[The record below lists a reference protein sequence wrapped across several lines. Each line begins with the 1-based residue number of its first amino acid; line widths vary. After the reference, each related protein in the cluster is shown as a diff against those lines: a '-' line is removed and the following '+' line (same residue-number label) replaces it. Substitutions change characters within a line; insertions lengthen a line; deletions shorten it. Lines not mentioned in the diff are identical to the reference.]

1 MKRRVR
7 GANGTPSPSRA
18 RADVSTA
25 RRATAHAPNGAATK
39 KRRPVPSVPA
49 DWLSELLQV
58 ACRLPTEK
66 GPEQVA
72 ASLLESVSALVPSHA
87 FGVTIGP
94 PGKRPR
100 LVRAARAGEKVA
112 VGSAGDRLFPRL
124 RHERALPVK
133 HEHEAIRLYV
143 AGDDP
148 AELADGSALF
158 LFLERVAEVLASAL
172 HTTRLVAAHG
182 LESLEL
188 REQVIQSAKLANLGQ
203 MAAGVVHELTN
214 PLTSIVGYSD
224 YLRAKAERD
233 RADPDDVERLRRIG
247 ESAGRILR
255 FSRDLM
261 AYARPS
267 IEPPSPVAIHSVID
281 QALVFCEHVL
291 GSANVRVERRFAPGL
306 LPVLGVRDQL
316 TQVFVNLFT
325 NACHAMEPSGGTL
338 TVETA
343 ADGPRRT
350 VRSVVGDTGHGIDKQ
365 NLGRIFEP
373 FFTTKTDGRGT
384 GLGLSIVRNIVLL
397 HGGTVSVDS
406 RRERGTTFIVE
417 LPISQ

>member
-1 MKRRVR
+1 V
-7 GANGTPSPSRA
+7 
-18 RADVSTA
+18 
-25 RRATAHAPNGAATK
+25 
-39 KRRPVPSVPA
+39 
-49 DWLSELLQV
+49 
-58 ACRLPTEK
+58 
-66 GPEQVA
+66 
-72 ASLLESVSALVPSHA
+72 
-87 FGVTIGP
+87 
-94 PGKRPR
+94 
-100 LVRAARAGEKVA
+100 
-112 VGSAGDRLFPRL
+112 
-124 RHERALPVK
+124 
-133 HEHEAIRLYV
+133 EHEQEMVRLHV

-148 AELADGSALF
+148 DALADGSAVVRF
-158 LFLERVAEVLASAL
+158 TERAAEVLAGAL
-172 HTTRLVAAHG
+172 HTTRLVTAQG
-182 LESLEL
+182 RESLEL
-188 REQVIQSAKLANLGQ
+188 KEQVIQSAKLANLGQ

-267 IEPPSPVAIHSVID
+267 IEPPSPVPIHTVID

-291 GSANVRVERRFAPGL
+291 GSANIRVERKFAPGL
-306 LPVLGVRDQL
+306 MPVLGVRDQL

-325 NACHAMEPSGGTL
+325 NACHAMGPAGGTL
-338 TVETA
+338 TVETT
-343 ADGPRRT
+343 ADGTLRT
-350 VRSVVGDTGHGIDKQ
+350 VRSVVGDTGHGIEKD

-406 RRERGTTFIVE
+406 RPEHGTTFIVE